1 MTAVSASIKRIALST
16 GDGDAPGLNAVI
28 RAAVLAARQ
37 LQIVTQAVNL
47 LEGRRALYLGSG
59 SKCPPRTVP
68 PKTNAAPISARFL
81 IMYCPSIVNP

>member
-1 MTAVSASIKRIALST
+1 MDRRLMKYRSLPLLSQIVRRY
-16 GDGDAPGLNAVI
+16 AYAYL
-28 RAAVLAARQ
+28 L
-37 LQIVTQAVNL
+37 IVTQSVNL
-47 LEGRRALYLGSG
+47 LEGECALYLGSG